1 MIDAMR
7 EFGEEHGFDVRFDST
22 IPAGAPTCHF
32 RMWHTAAGGSENSDW
47 QQYTAAINAKALE
60 IAQRPDGE

>member
-7 EFGEEHGFDVRFDST
+7 EFGAEHGFDVRFDST

-32 RMWHTAAGGSENSDW
+32 TLWQGTDEDRVRW
-47 QQYTAAINAKALE
+47 QQDTQLLEARALVR
-60 IAQRPDGE
+60 ARGDAPR